1 MLLRDSGQYWPS
13 VCHYMTA
20 AATAIH
26 YYHPLKKLFIGL
38 DNGTIVEFQVS
49 DDFNRMDSIRDY
61 HAHRGR
67 VTGVVL
73 TSNDW
78 ILSAAR
84 DNYFQ
89 FHRYVS
95 RQCRSEC
102 GNYGNLFSSFFG
114 KNFVKATLLLTM

>member
-67 VTGVVL
+67 VTGVIL

-78 ILSAAR
+78 ILSVAR

-89 FHRYVS
+89 FHRYV
-95 RQCRSEC
+95 CRLC
-102 GNYGNLFSSFFG
+102 QVCTMWKFG
-114 KNFVKATLLLTM
+114 LKNFVKVTFLQKKLLKS